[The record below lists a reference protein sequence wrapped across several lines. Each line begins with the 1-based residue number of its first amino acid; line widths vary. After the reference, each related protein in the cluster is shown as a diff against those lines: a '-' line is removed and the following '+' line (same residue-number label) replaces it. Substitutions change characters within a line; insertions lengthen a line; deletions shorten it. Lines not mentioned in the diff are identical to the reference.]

1 MKDQPLPH
9 AELSERVVLGICL
22 SAEDKLLD
30 ILSAL
35 TPQDFY
41 RKNHAEIF
49 SAIQIL
55 SEGGVA
61 VSVISVRDQLERK
74 SKLAQIGNAYL
85 VELCSTVTSNE
96 NWQYHCQVLRE
107 KRIARDLISISIDVQ
122 ESASSAIESPQNV
135 LEGASNRFLELLS
148 EKSENS
154 TQPVIHFFAKE
165 LDRED
170 DILQHGLE
178 PGISTGFK
186 SLDEILL
193 GGFHDGRFY
202 IIAARPSIGKTS
214 LSLQCATH
222 AAFNK
227 KVPTL
232 YFSLEMT
239 GQELLW
245 SDLSKRARIPI
256 TNLVRGSDVPKT
268 VQRMMLNAA
277 PYHDS
282 KFYIDDTPALSTAK
296 LRLKVKNAV
305 ARWGVKLVFVDYIQ
319 LMSDGVGRYE
329 NANAK
334 FTLISG
340 MMKQMAK
347 EFRIPFVV
355 MSQLSRGSEKD
366 QRKPV
371 LSDLRDC
378 GALEQDA
385 DCVIFLHDPNFY
397 EYGRREELST
407 KEIIV
412 AKQRLGPTGSIDMGF
427 RREFAEFVELSH
439 VPEISSNGRAK
450 QIAPPRYDDV
460 PAWSEKD
467 LPF

>member
-1 MKDQPLPH
+1 MKEQPLPH
-9 AELSERVVLGICL
+9 AELSERAVLGICL
-22 SAEDKLLD
+22 STDDKLLD

-41 RKNHAEIF
+41 RNNHAEIF
-49 SAIQIL
+49 SAVQIL
-55 SEGGVA
+55 SESGVA
-61 VSVISVRDQLERK
+61 VSVLSVSDQLERK
-74 SKLAQIGNAYL
+74 GKLTQVGRAYL
-85 VELCSTVTSNE
+85 LELCSLVNSGE
-96 NWQYHCQVLRE
+96 PWEYHCQVLRD
-107 KRIARDLISISIDVQ
+107 KRIAREMITIAVDVQ
-122 ESASSAIESPQNV
+122 ESATSTIANPQQV

-154 TQPVIHFFAKE
+154 TQPVIHFFAQE

-222 AAFNK
+222 AAFNNG
-227 KVPTL
+227 VSTL

-256 TNLVRGSDVPKT
+256 TNLVRGKDVPKT

-277 PYHDS
+277 PYQNS
-282 KFYIDDTPALSTAK
+282 KFYIDDTAAISPAK

-319 LMSDGVGRYE
+319 LMSAGAGRYE
-329 NANAK
+329 NANEK
-334 FTLISG
+334 FTFISG

-347 EFRIPFVV
+347 EFRVPFVV

-412 AKQRLGPTGSIDMGF
+412 AKQRLGPTGSIEMGF

-439 VPEISSNGRAK
+439 VPEIPSNGHSK
-450 QIAPPRYDDV
+450 QIAPPSYDNV
-460 PAWSEKD
+460 PAWSEND

>member
-1 MKDQPLPH
+1 MNQPLPSS
-9 AELSERVVLGICL
+9 EQSERAVLGICL
-22 SAEDKLLD
+22 TFEDKLLD
-30 ILSAL
+30 VLSVL

-41 RKNHAEIF
+41 WQRNTEIF
-49 SAIQIL
+49 CAIQFL
-55 SEGGVA
+55 SESGVA
-61 VSVISVRDQLERK
+61 VNILSVREQLERK
-74 SKLAQIGNAYL
+74 GKLNEIGNLYL
-85 VELCSTVTSNE
+85 VELCNVIVSGE
-96 NWQYHCQVLRE
+96 NWKYPCEVLRE
-107 KRIARDLISISIDVQ
+107 KRIAREMIVIASDVQ
-122 ESASSAIESPQNV
+122 EQAVSPTASPRNTLES
-135 LEGASNRFLELLS
+135 ASNRFLELLS
-148 EKSENS
+148 EKTENT
-154 TQPVIHFFAKE
+154 TQPVINFFAQE

-170 DILQHGLE
+170 EILQHGVQ
-178 PGISTGFK
+178 PGISTGF
-186 SLDEILL
+186 SSMDEILL

-222 AAFNK
+222 AAFTK
-227 KVPTL
+227 KIPTL

-256 TNLVRGSDVPKT
+256 TNLVRGREVTKT
-268 VQRMMLNAA
+268 VQRMMLNTA
-277 PYHDS
+277 PYHES
-282 KFYIDDTPALSTAK
+282 KFYIDDTSAISPAK
-296 LRLKVKNAV
+296 LRLKIKNAV
-305 ARWGVKLVFVDYIQ
+305 ARWGVKLVFIDYIQ
-319 LMSDGVGRYE
+319 LMSAGAANYE

-334 FTLISG
+334 FTFISG

-347 EFRIPFVV
+347 EFRIPIVV

-385 DCVIFLHDPNFY
+385 DCVIFLHDSNFY
-397 EYGRREELST
+397 EYGRREEISQ

-412 AKQRLGPTGSIDMGF
+412 AKQRLGPTGSIEIGF

-439 VPEISSNGRAK
+439 VGLPSLNGRHK
-450 QIAPPRYDDV
+450 QIEPPRYENV
-460 PAWSEKD
+460 KEFSEED

>member
-1 MKDQPLPH
+1 MNKPLPSS
-9 AELSERVVLGICL
+9 EQSERAVLGICL
-22 SAEDKLLD
+22 TYEDKVLD
-30 ILSAL
+30 IISAL

-41 RKNHAEIF
+41 FERNAEIF
-49 SAIQIL
+49 RAIQYL
-55 SEGGVA
+55 SENGTA
-61 VSVISVRDQLERK
+61 ISVLSVRGHLQNVKKFDR
-74 SKLAQIGNAYL
+74 IGELYL
-85 VELCSTVTSNE
+85 VDLCSVVSGE
-96 NWQYHCQVLRE
+96 DWKYACELLRE
-107 KRIARDLISISIDVQ
+107 KRISREMITISIEVQ
-122 ESASSAIESPQNV
+122 ESVESSIISPRQTLESV
-135 LEGASNRFLELLS
+135 SNRYLELLS
-148 EKSENS
+148 ERTENT
-154 TQPVIHFFAKE
+154 TQPVINFFAKE

-170 DILQHGLE
+170 DILQNGMQ

-193 GGFHDGRFY
+193 GGFHDSRFY

-222 AAFNK
+222 AAFSGK
-227 KVPTL
+227 IPAL

-256 TNLVRGSDVPKT
+256 TNLVRGDDVVKT
-268 VQRMMLNAA
+268 VKRMMLNST
-277 PYHDS
+277 PYHSS
-282 KFYIDDTPALSTAK
+282 KFYIDDTSAISPAK
-296 LRLKVKNAV
+296 LRLKVKNAIS
-305 ARWGVKLVFVDYIQ
+305 RWGVKIVFIDYIQ
-319 LMSDGVGRYE
+319 LMSAGMGQYE
-329 NANAK
+329 NANAR
-334 FTLISG
+334 FTFISG

-397 EYGRREELST
+397 EYGRREELTT
-407 KEIIV
+407 KEVIV
-412 AKQRLGPTGSIDMGF
+412 AKQRLGPTGSIELGF
-427 RREFAEFVELSH
+427 RREFAEFVELSR
-439 VPEISSNGRAK
+439 VPEIPSNGHAK
-450 QIAPPRYDDV
+450 QIAAPSYDNV
-460 PAWSEKD
+460 PAFSEKD